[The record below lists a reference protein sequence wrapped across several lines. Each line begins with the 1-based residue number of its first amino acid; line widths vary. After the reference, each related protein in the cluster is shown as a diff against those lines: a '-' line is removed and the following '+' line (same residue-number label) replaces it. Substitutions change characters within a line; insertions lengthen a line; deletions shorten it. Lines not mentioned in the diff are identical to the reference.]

1 MDENNNNIVQEI
13 LHDLFSSMEAL
24 ETQNTA
30 ILQFLK
36 DKGIATDE
44 ELASH
49 LEQAGKASSVRWR
62 GVRVRADYLF
72 ASAIKAAEQV
82 AERESTKPTEPKP
95 ESKRDAKQS
104 GGKEIAKGAE
114 QAAES
119 EPMKHAEP
127 KPESKRDAKQLGGK
141 ETAKGAEQAATQNAA
156 NDQPD
161 NDQPDNDQPENEQP
175 ENDKPE
181 SDEASAGVEQN
192 VERDIERD
200 VKQDRNRPVEEN
212 NRPSKNNNSKE
223 KAA

>member
-1 MDENNNNIVQEI
+1 MDDNNNNIVQEI

-72 ASAIKAAEQV
+72 ASAIKAAEQA
-82 AERESTKPTEPKP
+82 AEKESPKP
-95 ESKRDAKQS
+95 AENKQEAKAATKQS
-104 GGKEIAKGAE
+104 DE
-114 QAAES
+114 
-119 EPMKHAEP
+119 
-127 KPESKRDAKQLGGK
+127 K
-141 ETAKGAEQAATQNAA
+141 ETAKGAQHVAS
-156 NDQPD
+156 ND
-161 NDQPDNDQPENEQP
+161 NP
-175 ENDKPE
+175 ENDKAENAEPE
-181 SDEASAGVEQN
+181 NDQAENNKPEDEAGARVKQKVEQKVEQNAEQNAEQN
-192 VERDIERD
+192 VERDIEQD
-200 VKQDRNRPVEEN
+200 VKQNRNQKDDADNRP
-212 NRPSKNNNSKE
+212 RKNDTE

>member
-13 LHDLFSSMEAL
+13 LHDLFSSLEAL

-72 ASAIKAAEQV
+72 ASAIKAAEQA
-82 AERESTKPTEPKP
+82 AEKESPKP
-95 ESKRDAKQS
+95 AENKQEAKAATKQS
-104 GGKEIAKGAE
+104 DE
-114 QAAES
+114 
-119 EPMKHAEP
+119 
-127 KPESKRDAKQLGGK
+127 K
-141 ETAKGAEQAATQNAA
+141 ETAKGAQPVASNAK
-156 NDQPD
+156 
-161 NDQPDNDQPENEQP
+161 PENDKAENDKP

-181 SDEASAGVEQN
+181 SDEASARIAQKVEQN
-192 VERDIERD
+192 VERDIEQD
-200 VKQDRNRPVEEN
+200 VKQDRNQPVDEK
-212 NRPSKNNNSKE
+212 NRPSKNTKE